1 MDNLGSQFLEDFI
14 KEDKPFLFGL
24 TKRYLFLM
32 FGLVV
37 SLAILIYLYWIGFP
51 DMLTA
56 LIGAVLII
64 PTMLIGFSF
73 DKRIS
78 LVERFYF
85 SLLIKQRVYQ
95 TQNTIV
101 KEYTR
106 SDFIPE
112 KGTSETDS
120 F

>member
-24 TKRYLFLM
+24 TKRHLFLRV
-32 FGLVV
+32 GLVV
-37 SLAILIYLYWIGFP
+37 SVAILIYLYWIGFP
-51 DMLTA
+51 DTLTA
-56 LIGAVLII
+56 LIGAILII
-64 PTMLIGFSF
+64 PTMLFGLSF

-78 LVERFYF
+78 LIERFYF
-85 SLLIKQRVYQ
+85 GLLIKRRVYQ
-95 TQNTIV
+95 TQHIIV

-112 KGTSETDS
+112 KGTSETDC